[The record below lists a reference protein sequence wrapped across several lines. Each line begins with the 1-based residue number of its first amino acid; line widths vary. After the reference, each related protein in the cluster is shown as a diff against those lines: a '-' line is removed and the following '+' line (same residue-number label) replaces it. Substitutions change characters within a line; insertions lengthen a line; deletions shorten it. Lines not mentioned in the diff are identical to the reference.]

1 MIKIILIFLIFS
13 FPLHAQ
19 VMTNDTYKIT
29 SDTFDCSIIFFSS
42 GNGAY
47 QMTHS
52 VGQTT
57 PMKDSSFSNAS
68 TNLFLQ
74 SGYLPLSII
83 LTSPNTAPFISLVE
97 PDGKDDT
104 AVSNY
109 TIKWVDSDP
118 DDDAS
123 ISFYYDTDKTGYN
136 GTLIAKGLSED
147 DSVNQYIWDCSE
159 IKKGAYYIYAIID
172 DGINPPVYAYSLGT
186 VTLILQSPKYD
197 EPKVEVLDDFKKPG
211 EEKEFDIGVNLNK
224 AGKVTIEVY
233 DIQGELVHTICRDE
247 QFDKG
252 YHNIRWEVKNALGS
266 GVYWVVMKG
275 EDWTKTKRV
284 AIVK

>member
-1 MIKIILIFLIFS
+1 MNFS
-13 FPLHAQ
+13 GTALSA
-19 VMTNDTYKIT
+19 N
-29 SDTFDCSIIFFSS
+29 SIIWQWNDKSDDETGFQIQDPAHNIK
-42 GNGAY
+42 G
-47 QMTHS
+47 S
-52 VGQTT
+52 VGANVTVWTETGLSKNTSYTRHCVATNELDKSYDSNQDIVVT
-57 PMKDSSFSNAS
+57 PTNAI
-68 TNLFLQ
+68 
-74 SGYLPLSII
+74 PI
-83 LTSPNTAPFISLVE
+83 ISLIE

-109 TIKWVDSDP
+109 IIKWVDSDP
-118 DDDAS
+118 DDNAS
-123 ISFYYDTDKTGYN
+123 ISLYYDTDKTGYN
-136 GTLIAKGLSED
+136 GILIVSGLLED
-147 DSVNQYIWDCSE
+147 DPANQYIWNCSE
-159 IKKGAYYIYAIID
+159 IIKGTYYIYAIID
-172 DGINPPVYAYSLGT
+172 DGINSPVYAYSPGA
-186 VTLILQSPKYD
+186 VTLVIQASKYD
-197 EPKVEVLDDFKKPG
+197 EPKVEVIDDFKKPG

-252 YHNIRWEVKNALGS
+252 YHNIRWEVKKALGS